1 MITKPIEDLQSLE
14 KGIALLKE
22 SGLPFHDVKLGK
34 TFLIGCYDEVGN
46 LLGTGGLEFY
56 NSFALMRSI
65 AVNTNHKGNSIGKE
79 IVNSLIAIS
88 KSKSI
93 NEIYLLTETA
103 RNYFLRIG
111 FKDTERDAV
120 PAEIKKS
127 TEFDSVCPVSA
138 VCMVYKLSDQ

>member
-1 MITKPIEDLQSLE
+1 MIIKPIEDLQSLE

-22 SGLPFHDVKLGK
+22 SGLPFQDVEVGK
-34 TFLIGCYDEVGN
+34 TFLIGCYDESGN

-79 IVNSLIAIS
+79 IVNSLITVA
-88 KSKSI
+88 KSKSVS
-93 NEIYLLTETA
+93 EIYLLTETA

-111 FKDTERDAV
+111 FKDIEREKV
-120 PAEIKKS
+120 PTEIKKS

-138 VCMVYKLSDQ
+138 VCMVYKLSN